1 MPRLP
6 LPDLGHTLELYLET
20 VRPLLTDEE
29 FAKTSEVVAE
39 FGQKG
44 GIGQQLTAKLAELK
58 AKTDAHTWDSSEFQS
73 WLEEMWDTLAYFRDR
88 NPLPCNVNV
97 FGTVFASV
105 EPFTDHLS
113 GAALIIHGCLLV
125 KNKIEDNTLQ
135 PDCIG
140 RKGQLPLCMYQYKR
154 IFATTRIPK
163 EGQDELKV
171 YDGSR
176 HMVVVVDGV
185 FYTFDA
191 VREDGSVLDPS
202 SIRLQLVR
210 IWKMANR
217 DAETI
222 RDPGMGRMTYEG
234 RDEWAAAR
242 EHMLTNPTNARS
254 LRTIERSLFVMC
266 LSRNSPTS
274 PDELM
279 YEASVMDGKSIWN
292 DKSVNLTVY
301 ANGKTTF
308 NGEHSASDAPVPS
321 RMLNDMAA
329 WVQANRDAADGK
341 AEEQPMP
348 RRLTWEVDEVL
359 EKALAH
365 ATETATTLIANHKL
379 KTVWFK
385 GFGKKFLKAHRC
397 QPDSFMQVA
406 LQLAYYR
413 DQGTFT
419 ATYESATMRTFLHGR
434 TECIRSCTSACKDF
448 VLAFEDASVATD
460 VKLEKFRA
468 AAQAHLFFL
477 QQCMLGQGVDRHLLG
492 MRVMA
497 FYAGLEPEIFSDAGY
512 VKSTKWDLSTSQMAY
527 QSRDWPGF
535 GAPFPDSYGTCYV
548 CALPDELLTCC
559 SSNATCKGKDA
570 TRFAAVLERCF
581 ADLGALLA
589 SGDSKM

>member
-1 MPRLP
+1 M
-6 LPDLGHTLELYLET
+6 
-20 VRPLLTDEE
+20 
-29 FAKTSEVVAE
+29 
-39 FGQKG
+39 
-44 GIGQQLTAKLAELK
+44 
-58 AKTDAHTWDSSEFQS
+58 
-73 WLEEMWDTLAYFRDR
+73 
-88 NPLPCNVNV
+88 
-97 FGTVFASV
+97 
-105 EPFTDHLS
+105 
-113 GAALIIHGCLLV
+113 

-254 LRTIERSLFVMC
+254 LRTIERYVRCTRRSMCFPSLFTWYSCLFGPARSLFVMC

-329 WVQANRDAADGK
+329 WVQANRDAADG
-341 AEEQPMP
+341 AF
-348 RRLTWEVDEVL
+348 V
-359 EKALAH
+359 
-365 ATETATTLIANHKL
+365 
-379 KTVWFK
+379 
-385 GFGKKFLKAHRC
+385 
-397 QPDSFMQVA
+397 
-406 LQLAYYR
+406 
-413 DQGTFT
+413 
-419 ATYESATMRTFLHGR
+419 
-434 TECIRSCTSACKDF
+434 RSCW
-448 VLAFEDASVATD
+448 L
-460 VKLEKFRA
+460 
-468 AAQAHLFFL
+468 
-477 QQCMLGQGVDRHLLG
+477 RHLLNADSSFVLG
-492 MRVMA
+492 VN
-497 FYAGLEPEIFSDAGY
+497 
-512 VKSTKWDLSTSQMAY
+512 V
-527 QSRDWPGF
+527 
-535 GAPFPDSYGTCYV
+535 APIRQG
-548 CALPDELLTCC
+548 
-559 SSNATCKGKDA
+559 
-570 TRFAAVLERCF
+570 
-581 ADLGALLA
+581 
-589 SGDSKM
+589 